1 MFTHINSV
9 YEILDAFSNKQPPRA
24 ARVLYAIT
32 LAAEAILVVISIL
45 RYTIIIATSS
55 LIQAVPI
62 KLAQRRSSTGCP
74 SKKQPPDPRGGGH
87 PDLTARPWRAPPTP
101 PMTTSLWE
109 RNLHETI
116 AREPQ
121 TWKTEVIAPHRPPGL
136 VGFLSTEGNGVRPSG
151 CVCHRLPERAPHRS
165 GTVRAAPAAARAS
178 RASTALR
185 QPDCRL
191 PEPTPTTRFSPRCR
205 NQGAGVPRASIRRH
219 RPSILRAQLGPE
231 SRMGARFKGEGD
243 PPAAAI

>member
-74 SKKQPPDPRGGGH
+74 SKKQPPDPRGGGR

-136 VGFLSTEGNGVRPSG
+136 VGFLSTGGNGV
-151 CVCHRLPERAPHRS
+151 
-165 GTVRAAPAAARAS
+165 
-178 RASTALR
+178 
-185 QPDCRL
+185 
-191 PEPTPTTRFSPRCR
+191 
-205 NQGAGVPRASIRRH
+205 
-219 RPSILRAQLGPE
+219 
-231 SRMGARFKGEGD
+231 
-243 PPAAAI
+243 